1 MYGVYFCGWGLRE
14 KKEVVQQARNNPQ
27 NQGPI
32 ISCVPFSKGSV
43 LRLGG
48 FPEAG
53 KLKEREGRD
62 EKEVRRDKGVKK
74 KNVSHVQG
82 DHLEGGKT
90 RQVWELSQH
99 CLSLTRYRRSRIF
112 ENLSMVDSAAQ
123 ISSEGIQLLQRPPQ

>member
-1 MYGVYFCGWGLRE
+1 MGVER

-82 DHLEGGKT
+82 DHLEGGKNAT
-90 RQVWELSQH
+90 SVGAFPTLLESHSLSPI
-99 CLSLTRYRRSRIF
+99 TDFREPFDGR
-112 ENLSMVDSAAQ
+112 
-123 ISSEGIQLLQRPPQ
+123 

>member
-1 MYGVYFCGWGLRE
+1 MGVER

-74 KNVSHVQG
+74 KCVTCAG
-82 DHLEGGKT
+82 RPLGGGKKRDKCGSFPNT
-90 RQVWELSQH
+90 
-99 CLSLTRYRRSRIF
+99 
-112 ENLSMVDSAAQ
+112 A
-123 ISSEGIQLLQRPPQ
+123 